1 MREEILNVIK
11 ENNRKLNPKEIMDI
25 IKPNN
30 TVDDLRNLIHELDL
44 MCRDGI
50 LRCSTGNTYVLNDLL
65 VGTVDLHEKGN
76 AHVIIPN
83 HDDVFIPK
91 FNMKDAHNKD
101 TVSIEITDKFKN
113 EGKIVNVLKRSL
125 GKSIGEVVND
135 NGNIYVKPLD
145 ENLPYEIEV
154 ENPNN
159 YNLVDGLIVHLDY
172 VRDLGKRR
180 VLANIDYEIG
190 HKNAAK
196 KDTEIAI
203 IASEFGRRLDFP
215 EEVKE
220 EAKLFKVSLSP
231 EEVEEG
237 LKDGRTD
244 LRGETITTIDGK
256 DTKDIDDAVNTIIL
270 PNGNYLETVAIA
282 DVSHYVK
289 MGSAIWNYAEFK
301 GNSDYL
307 GNKVGPMLP
316 IELSNGICSLNPN
329 EDRFSVCVQYE
340 LDHSGKVINPH
351 VFTAVIKSKQKMN
364 YDAVQDIIEDK
375 HTEDTKNYITL
386 KYTVKDNETIDDIAF
401 KYGITKEELLQI
413 KDENGKLIDINKESD
428 FKSGNEVNI
437 PTRAV
442 VKNYYVTSKI
452 MGAALK
458 RRGKIDFDGKEPKYI
473 FDEND
478 KVIDIKPRVQREA
491 ETLIE
496 NKMIYANEA
505 FATFMVNKLSEITSS
520 MVPFVFRTHGNPNPK
535 KIEEF
540 LDMLQVY
547 GINIPINID
556 PENVSSAQIAEI
568 LEHLKDHS
576 NFTAFSNKLLRCM
589 QKAQY
594 TPENY
599 GHFGI
604 ASDLYCHYT
613 SPIRRMADLLV
624 HTLFK
629 VFIVEKNHDEKTL
642 KFWGNY
648 LNTVCEK
655 ISKCEQ
661 DAEKCE
667 YAVWD
672 FLNASFMEDK
682 LGNTYEATI
691 DGLLPSGFF
700 AMTDNFVDGRVDF
713 FLDEDDLKGLVN
725 IIDPEELK
733 YYIDQHKKVFSGFYD
748 YNEKLYGYSRNG
760 KMILRYGDRVLVC
773 CIGAYPERR
782 EVDFALVRKL

>member
-1 MREEILNVIK
+1 MREEILKVINS
-11 ENNRKLNPKEIMDI
+11 NNRKLNPKEIMDI
-25 IKPNN
+25 IKPDNS
-30 TVDDLRNLIHELDL
+30 VDDLRSLIHELDL

-50 LRCSTGNTYVLNDLL
+50 LRCSSGNTYVLNDLL

-76 AHVIIPN
+76 AHIIIPN

-101 TVSIEITDKFKN
+101 TVSIEITDKYKN
-113 EGKIVNVLKRSL
+113 EGKIVNILKRSL
-125 GKSIGEVVND
+125 GRGLGEVVND
-135 NGNIYVKPLD
+135 NGNIYVKSLD

-159 YNLVDGLIVHLDY
+159 FNLVDGLIVHLDY

-215 EEVKE
+215 EDVKE
-220 EAKLFKVSLSP
+220 EAKNFKVSLSP

-237 LKDGRTD
+237 LKEGRVD

-270 PNGNYLETVAIA
+270 PNGNYQETVAIA

-289 MGSAIWNYAEFK
+289 MGSAIWNYAEMK

-329 EDRFSVCVQYE
+329 EDRFSVAVQYE
-340 LDHSGKVINPH
+340 LDHSGKVINPK

-364 YDAVQDIIEDK
+364 YDAVQDIIEGKD
-375 HTEDTKNYITL
+375 TEDTKDYVSL
-386 KYTVKDNETIDDIAF
+386 KYTVKDKETIDDIAF
-401 KYGITKEELLQI
+401 KYGITKEDLL
-413 KDENGKLIDINKESD
+413 KMNNESD

-437 PTRAV
+437 PTRSV

-505 FATFMVNKLSEITSS
+505 FATYMVNKLSEITSG

-547 GINIPINID
+547 GINIPMNID
-556 PENVSSAQIAEI
+556 PENVSSSQIAEI
-568 LEHLKDHS
+568 LDHLKDHS

-604 ASDLYCHYT
+604 ASDLYCHFT

-629 VFIVEKNHDEKTL
+629 VFVVEKNHDEKTL

-648 LNTVCEK
+648 LNDICEK
-655 ISKCEQ
+655 ISMCEQ

-672 FLNASFMEDK
+672 FLNASYMEDK
-682 LGNTYEATI
+682 VGNMYEATV

-713 FLDEDDLKGLVN
+713 FLDENDVEELMNLTN
-725 IIDPEELK
+725 PEEIES
-733 YYIDQHKKVFSGFYD
+733 YIEEHKKVFSGFYD

-760 KMILRYGDRVLVC
+760 KMLLRYGDRVLVC

-782 EVDFALVRKL
+782 EVDFALVRKM